1 MKSNLI
7 FIIKTKYINFK
18 YIAIYLDYEK
28 SVTVREKG
36 GIAMKSIKKTIGQL
50 YLLVIKNAKKPH
62 EVLPITK
69 VPTSSL
75 NNQDSF

>member
-1 MKSNLI
+1 MKYNLI
-7 FIIKTKYINFK
+7 HIIKTKYINLK
-18 YIAIYLDYEK
+18 YIAIYLEYKK
-28 SVTVREKG
+28 SVMVNEKEEL
-36 GIAMKSIKKTIGQL
+36 KRNPLKKTIGQL
-50 YLLVIKNAKKPH
+50 YLLVIKNAIKPH